1 MRKKQTPI
9 EYIVNSLDKHFSTL
23 GRDGVEYRISDVH
36 LKTMIRYAKKL
47 DGERLLEYWIG
58 GMASQDE
65 GGLSFD
71 EYHNGKKQSK
81 TILASD
87 VKRKLVGYNG
97 FFAVIESTKDDTD
110 LDIKGKFIEIAK
122 NNSIE
127 DIFNIKLEDI
137 TIDDMPTNKDE

>member
-47 DGERLLEYWIG
+47 DEERLFEYWKG
-58 GMASQDE
+58 GQASEEE

-71 EYHNGKKQSK
+71 QYHNGK
-81 TILASD
+81 
-87 VKRKLVGYNG
+87 
-97 FFAVIESTKDDTD
+97 
-110 LDIKGKFIEIAK
+110 
-122 NNSIE
+122 
-127 DIFNIKLEDI
+127 
-137 TIDDMPTNKDE
+137 DEQE